1 MGSFKAYYRKN
12 NLLNVSFLV
21 LISASL
27 VIALLLARNFTEK
40 YVENEFNTQKISVL
54 EETVKPYNDFFL
66 NRIPEI
72 SFYQGYLDSAS
83 VIKYADT
90 VLRKYAFVSRII
102 FYDTQISNRLVPNA
116 FRINNFSIVPKAIY
130 QLGRDVPSDSVVLYK
145 SPDKKPAIRAIDEFN
160 RMAIKF
166 STYIE
171 SVDTSQS
178 LSSDKSFEV
187 FYNITHNRITLMN
200 IPREEE
206 VRIFRDLMFKDLKPS
221 AIYEQDI
228 LSFRLNPFK
237 LTIKNN
243 HPELY
248 QEISIRPLVFESVDT
263 NPDLLN
269 TDLALSGAFA
279 DYKLFFS
286 SSRSF
291 LSKEINRRF
300 FPVAVSILIIYG
312 ILGFIAYLIYRNLHI
327 NSRMFKLQY
336 DFINNLTHEF
346 KTPLSVIKI
355 AGNNIRSANT
365 LSDQERFRYGK
376 ILDEEADKL
385 NDLMN
390 KLLSFTQIENQSI
403 QIKNE
408 EINIEV
414 FVQNLI
420 DAYHVKYPEF
430 EITYNIRKVEVFKS
444 DPVLMASIFQN
455 LIENA
460 YKYSLPKRKYQH
472 IDISLERGKI
482 VFRFSDQGIGI
493 PKEEMENIFRKF
505 YRIQNQYNQQGSVGL
520 GLAFCKELVNFMKGD
535 IFVKSKVGIGS
546 EFTIILP
553 YEQKI

>member
-130 QLGRDVPSDSVVLYK
+130 QLGRDVPPDSVVLYK

-237 LTIKNN
+237 LAIKNN

-300 FPVAVSILIIYG
+300 LPVAVAILIIYG

-365 LSDQERFRYGK
+365 ITDQERFRYGK

>member
-130 QLGRDVPSDSVVLYK
+130 QLGREVPPDSVVIYK

-237 LTIKNN
+237 LAIKNN

-300 FPVAVSILIIYG
+300 LPVAVAILIIYG

-365 LSDQERFRYGK
+365 ITDQERFRYGK

>member
-1 MGSFKAYYRKN
+1 
-12 NLLNVSFLV
+12 
-21 LISASL
+21 
-27 VIALLLARNFTEK
+27 
-40 YVENEFNTQKISVL
+40 
-54 EETVKPYNDFFL
+54 
-66 NRIPEI
+66 
-72 SFYQGYLDSAS
+72 
-83 VIKYADT
+83 
-90 VLRKYAFVSRII
+90 
-102 FYDTQISNRLVPNA
+102 
-116 FRINNFSIVPKAIY
+116 
-130 QLGRDVPSDSVVLYK
+130 
-145 SPDKKPAIRAIDEFN
+145 
-160 RMAIKF
+160 
-166 STYIE
+166 
-171 SVDTSQS
+171 
-178 LSSDKSFEV
+178 
-187 FYNITHNRITLMN
+187 
-200 IPREEE
+200 
-206 VRIFRDLMFKDLKPS
+206 
-221 AIYEQDI
+221 
-228 LSFRLNPFK
+228 
-237 LTIKNN
+237 
-243 HPELY
+243 
-248 QEISIRPLVFESVDT
+248 
-263 NPDLLN
+263 
-269 TDLALSGAFA
+269 
-279 DYKLFFS
+279 
-286 SSRSF
+286 
-291 LSKEINRRF
+291 
-300 FPVAVSILIIYG
+300 
-312 ILGFIAYLIYRNLHI
+312 
-327 NSRMFKLQY
+327 MFKLQY

-365 LSDQERFRYGK
+365 ITDQERFRYGK

>member
-130 QLGRDVPSDSVVLYK
+130 QLGREVPPDSVVIYK

-300 FPVAVSILIIYG
+300 LPVAVSILIIYG

-365 LSDQERFRYGK
+365 ITDQERFRYGK